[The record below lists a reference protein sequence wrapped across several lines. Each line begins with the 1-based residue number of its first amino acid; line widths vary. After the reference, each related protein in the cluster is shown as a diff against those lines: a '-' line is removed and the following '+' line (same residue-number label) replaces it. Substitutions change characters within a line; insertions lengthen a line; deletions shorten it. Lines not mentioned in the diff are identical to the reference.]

1 MLNVNDI
8 TLFSTVSFD
17 LYPAAL
23 VAPSYKYAKVL
34 GVMDADTARLFVDTV
49 ASHANVYPTLPEGT
63 PNNHNQ
69 YPWVKLKLA
78 SNVITAVGL
87 PWIKEETYVTH
98 TTTTIRLT
106 IENVEP
112 ANQNLIIECLAAN
125 GFSAVNVEVIT

>member
-1 MLNVNDI
+1 MLNVSAI

-17 LYPAAL
+17 LYPASL
-23 VAPSYKYAKVL
+23 VAPSFKFAKVL
-34 GVMDADTARLFVDTV
+34 GVMDADTAKVFVDTI
-49 ASHANVYPTLPEGT
+49 AGHANVYPTLPVGT
-63 PNNHNQ
+63 PNGHNQ

-78 SNVITAVGL
+78 SGQVTAIGL

-112 ANQNLIIECLAAN
+112 TDQNLILQCLAAN
-125 GFSAVNVEVIT
+125 GFSAVNVEVIV